1 MEAKAFNVKKI
12 ENIKIKTFE
21 INFSIEKFVDYT
33 CNGYELTY
41 QPIDLGSYN
50 IPYYDKVKAIE
61 VYFDGY
67 ADDEFRIDINN
78 IIFQWN
84 YYNDKLGITEDDFA
98 IYKSMKIKNIKLS
111 NNNIKIKGGAINL
124 FEFKCGI
131 KKANILIKFLYQN

>member
-21 INFSIEKFVDYT
+21 INFSIEKFVNYT

-41 QPIDLGSYN
+41 QPIDLGNYN

-67 ADDEFRIDINN
+67 ADDEFRMDINN
-78 IIFQWN
+78 IVFQWS
-84 YYNDKLGITEDDFA
+84 YYNDKLGITENDFA
-98 IYKSMKIKNIKLS
+98 IYKSMKTKNIKLS

-124 FEFKCGI
+124 FTNHCGI